1 MLILSTYSDLNK
13 PLLTDI
19 NEREDYIDFA
29 YEPDTEAFGSC
40 SIKFENR
47 FYVFGGRD
55 EPRQISQIQDCKLS
69 RVGSLEFDFFYGA
82 CASAGSEGKL
92 LLRSLD

>member
-55 EPRQISQIQDCKLS
+55 EPRQFVVVGGKQIQTSFVQTEICTLGNGDTSILCT
-69 RVGSLEFDFFYGA
+69 GS
-82 CASAGSEGKL
+82 
-92 LLRSLD
+92 